1 MANEE
6 VDTQT
11 DQVENLEGVEE
22 QYAPSDVIAVLD
34 RLSELI
40 ASGKSLPLSASVLVN
55 QAEALELLHNAREA
69 LPYDLVQADGIVQD
83 ASKVLDQADAE
94 AAATIADAN
103 SQAEQT
109 KLEADDYAKQTRS
122 EADQQAQTA
131 VSEAEERSQQ
141 ILADAHSE
149 SEKIAASARAQ
160 AEDLVNRAKARA
172 SELVAKETVVAQ
184 AQAKAQS
191 IVSEAQNKAGKLAG
205 DADRYVDSKLAEFEK
220 LLQQIMRQTH
230 GGRQSLSRKGR

>member
-1 MANEE
+1 MSNEE
-6 VDTQT
+6 NDPKT
-11 DQVENLEGVEE
+11 DQVDTLEGVEE

-40 ASGKSLPLSASVLVN
+40 ASGRSLPMSASVLVN

-103 SQAEQT
+103 AKAEQ
-109 KLEADDYAKQTRS
+109 ARS
-122 EADQQAQTA
+122 EADKYASTTRAKADKSAQQS
-131 VSEAEERSQQ
+131 VSEAESRSQQ
-141 ILADAHSE
+141 ILQEAHDE
-149 SEKIAASARAQ
+149 AEKLAANARAR
-160 AEDLVNRAKARA
+160 AEDLIARARAKAD
-172 SELVAKETVVAQ
+172 ELVSQEEVV
-184 AQAKAQS
+184 AKAQQKAQNL
-191 IVSEAQNKAGKLAG
+191 VAEAQSKAGKLAG
-205 DADRYVDSKLAEFEK
+205 DADRYVDSKLEEFEG
-220 LLQQIMRQTH
+220 LLQQIMRQTR